1 MRFHLSSIAVLCAA
15 GAWCVPAGAQGSLP
29 LDIEPTRHGAF
40 GWPQGP
46 LHDALL
52 ALPADTRPAVA
63 RAPLWPAD
71 PADPAWVTPGEA
83 TASGPVAGPAG
94 PRALAAP
101 WAAWVS
107 AVEGYAAE
115 PHGRAAL
122 DLAEIALAQ
131 GRDEWAWRCL
141 AGAVA
146 QHPREAAALLPR
158 FWPGWTPPPGSAP
171 QAPGGALAALP
182 AGVTLAPALPPPVTD
197 DPEVLLAPRA
207 MDLDGLR
214 IGDTVV
220 NLRLHVRGDGVDFR
234 VEHVSGPAVEF
245 LVVLPYPPGFK
256 AHLEYADWDRQERVG
271 GPLPVRVIPG
281 EEAYRLWG
289 RFRRDG
295 RRPEWRLPD
304 PLPEQV
310 RLGGLSLALDPRAPE
325 HARLAGLAPSLERL
339 LDLPVAVDDG
349 APRDGWTPIR
359 VDLLPGPRREA
370 MLRTLLEL
378 SEAQRLA
385 HAPELAA
392 VPDSAR

>member
-1 MRFHLSSIAVLCAA
+1 MPIDTLLPAALGATLALGGLAV
-15 GAWCVPAGAQGSLP
+15 AQGSLP
-29 LDIEPTRHGAF
+29 LDVEPTRHGVF
-40 GWPQGP
+40 GWPEGP
-46 LHDALL
+46 LLAALL
-52 ALPADTRPAVA
+52 ALPVDAEPAA
-63 RAPLWPAD
+63 CGAPLWPGAED
-71 PADPAWVTPGEA
+71 DPAWDAAEGD
-83 TASGPVAGPAG
+83 
-94 PRALAAP
+94 LARP

-115 PHGRAAL
+115 PRGSAAL

-131 GRDEWAWRCL
+131 GRDEWAWRCF
-141 AGAVA
+141 ASGAADQPA
-146 QHPREAAALLPR
+146 QAAALLPR
-158 FWPGWTPPPGSAP
+158 FWPGWNAP
-171 QAPGGALAALP
+171 AGRTLDAPGGGLLALP
-182 AGVTLAPALPPPVTD
+182 AGVTLTPALPPPVTD

-207 MDLDGLR
+207 MDLSGLR

-234 VEHVSGPAVEF
+234 VEHVSGPGVEF
-245 LVVLPYPPGFK
+245 QVVLPYPPGFK

-295 RRPEWRLPD
+295 QRPEWRLPN

-310 RLGGLSLALDPRAPE
+310 RQGGLSLALDPRAPG
-325 HARLAGLAPSLERL
+325 HARLAGLAPALERL
-339 LDLPVAVDDG
+339 LELPVAVDDG
-349 APRDGWTPIR
+349 APRNGWTPIR

-385 HAPELAA
+385 QVPTPAADSPA
-392 VPDSAR
+392 VPDSDR